1 MKYQARDVTISVA
14 GVQLKGHNASIG
26 NRPIFE
32 PPEQTFN
39 CKCVVTKHLN
49 PVHKHKDFIIA
60 WANGAE
66 IEFYSEILNLWSF
79 RPNPNWDIKN
89 TYRIKPTKT
98 QLELKI
104 EKLEAKL
111 IKLKGQL

>member
-1 MKYQARDVTISVA
+1 MKYQARDVTISVG
-14 GVQLKGHNASIG
+14 GVQLKGHNASIST
-26 NRPIFE
+26 RPIFE

-49 PVHKHKDFIIA
+49 PAHKHKDFIIA

-66 IEFYSEILNLWSF
+66 IEFLNPIYGWESLPKSPTW
-79 RPNPNWDIKN
+79 NPKLS
-89 TYRIKPTKT
+89 YRIKPTKT
-98 QLELKI
+98 PLDLKI

-111 IKLKGQL
+111 VKLREQL